1 MKTLWLTLTFLVLFS
16 GCADKNA
23 FSKFNMNEKEE
34 LGADS
39 LLNSKV
45 KKGQKVDGIV
55 SVVYLNK
62 VYPKKF
68 TEDEVFYVNFYVKDK
83 TQLFSFMLNQ
93 EKSLS
98 VKKLEAE
105 NIYSYLTPLKTKW
118 SKYYLVKFKKQKD
131 ILNFVFHNGSFESDP
146 LIFEKDE

>member
-23 FSKFNMNEKEE
+23 FMKFNMNEKEE

-83 TQLFSFMLNQ
+83 TQKFSFMLNQ
-93 EKSLS
+93 EKSIA
-98 VKKLEAE
+98 VKKLEVQ
-105 NIYSYLTPLKTKW
+105 NPYSYLTPLNTKW
-118 SKYYLVKFKKQKD
+118 SNYYLVRFKKQKD
-131 ILNFVFHNGSFESDP
+131 ILSFVFHNGSFATDP
-146 LIFEKDE
+146 LVFEKDE

>member
-23 FSKFNMNEKEE
+23 FSKFNMSEKQQ

-45 KKGQKVDGIV
+45 KNGKEVNGVV
-55 SVVYLNK
+55 SIVYLNK
-62 VYPKKF
+62 VFPKKF
-68 TEDEVFYVNFYVKDK
+68 PEDEVFYVNFFIKDK
-83 TQLFSFMLNQ
+83 NEGFSFILNG
-93 EKSLS
+93 EKSIFAEE
-98 VKKLEAE
+98 LEAQ
-105 NIYSYLTPLKTKW
+105 NPYSFLTPLNTKW

-131 ILNFVFHNGSFESDP
+131 ILSFVFHNGLFESNP
-146 LIFEKDE
+146 LVFEKDE

>member
-1 MKTLWLTLTFLVLFS
+1 MKTLWLALTFLVLFS

-23 FSKFNMNEKEE
+23 FAKFNMNEKEE

-68 TEDEVFYVNFYVKDK
+68 AEDEVFYVNFYVKNK
-83 TQLFSFMLNQ
+83 TQLFSFTLNQ
-93 EKSLS
+93 EKSIS
-98 VKKLEAE
+98 VKKLKVE
-105 NIYSYLTPLKTKW
+105 NSYSYLTPLKTKW

-131 ILNFVFHNGSFESDP
+131 ILNFVFHNDSFESDP